1 MKIKLAKLITTIV
14 AVVIF
19 SLAGLVPPAS
29 AQAILPQPDPEFNG
43 DIDVSYKNSTPDT
56 SILQSPEAPEGAPN
70 IVLVLLDDVGFSS
83 AATFG
88 GPVKTDTLDKLASE
102 GLSYTRFHT
111 TSLCSPTRAA
121 MLTGRNHQSAANA
134 AIEEIAVGY
143 PGYTGRI
150 PKSTATIAQILQDNG
165 YSTAWFGKNHNAP
178 DNETSMVGPFDR
190 WPNALGF
197 DYFYGFISGETDQWY
212 PALYENLNPIN
223 PPATTSDGKTY
234 NLGHDLADK
243 AITWM
248 RNQHSIAP
256 DRPFFL
262 YFAPGA
268 THAPHQPPEEYR
280 NHYDGV
286 FDNGWDDWRN
296 KIYKF
301 QQELGVIPIDDE
313 GNPIGELTDRPDQIP
328 AWDSYDPDYQEILA
342 TQMEIYAAFLEY
354 TDDEVGRV
362 IDAIPEEDLDNTM
375 IIYIVGDNGA
385 APAGSEDGVCNE
397 LKSLN
402 GLPTSKDENIACK
415 DNWGMPGTSPEYAVG
430 WAWATDAPFR
440 WTKKVGSYF
449 GGTRNPMVIKWP
461 AKISNDSTERRFRNQ
476 FHHVID
482 IAPTI
487 LEVAGIEEPFMVN
500 SIQQKPIE
508 GVSLA
513 YTFDDDKSKAYE
525 LCTDPTDQIEGE
537 PDDLC
542 QYKYVHNTQY
552 FEMYGNRGIYKPDGE
567 NEWMASTLH
576 RYPFTPTSGQMTQD
590 FDEDTW
596 ELFDLATDFTQA
608 TDLSADNPDKLENL
622 KELFMI
628 EGSKYNV
635 FPLDDRFSERGDVSL
650 RPSFTSGRDHFEF
663 YEGAVRLPEG
673 VAPDVKNTSHDI
685 IADVN
690 IPDGGADGV
699 LLGMGGEV
707 GGYTFYVKDN
717 KLNYTHNYFG
727 QYCDITSTQDVPTGD
742 NVELKFTF
750 NYDEENGE
758 NVGGGGTG
766 TLFINGTQLGQAHM
780 DKTVPAR
787 YSLETQD
794 VGMDLLS
801 PTSYHY
807 DSPFEFTGTLNKLT
821 MDILSTRDPQDDSIP
836 ECQWTYLDGTPVE
849 QQAQEVENQE
859 VVDEKAEIVNELKH
873 YLEDKE
879 DGNFGFLK
887 ELIQYLN
894 QRY

>member
-1 MKIKLAKLITTIV
+1 MKNKFAKLITTIV

-56 SILQSPEAPEGAPN
+56 SILKSPEAPEGAPN

-83 AATFG
+83 AETFG
-88 GPVKTDTLDKLASE
+88 GPVKTPTLEKLASE

-121 MLTGRNHQSAANA
+121 LLTGRNHQSAANA

-150 PKSTATIAQILQDNG
+150 PKSTATIAQILQNNG
-165 YSTAWFGKNHNAP
+165 YSTAWFGKNHNVP

-190 WPNALGF
+190 WPNGLGF

-248 RNQHSIAP
+248 RNQYSIAP

-280 NHYDGV
+280 DNYDGV
-286 FDNGWDDWRN
+286 FDQGWEQERN
-296 KIYKF
+296 NIF
-301 QQELGVIPIDDE
+301 DRQQNDNILPD
-313 GNPIGELTDRPDQIP
+313 NAELTPRPDQIP
-328 AWDSYDPDYQEILA
+328 AWDSYDDDSNPDTLSEAQELFA

-354 TDDEVGRV
+354 TDKEVGRV
-362 IDAIPEEDLDNTM
+362 LAAIPEDVRDNTM
-375 IIYIVGDNGA
+375 IMYIVGDNGA
-385 APAGSEDGVCNE
+385 APAGGEIGVCNE

-402 GLPTSKDENIACK
+402 GLPTTMDENLACK
-415 DNWGMPGTSPEYAVG
+415 DNWGMPGTSPEYAAG
-430 WAWATDAPFR
+430 WSWATDAPFR

-461 AKISNDSTERRFRNQ
+461 AKISTDSSERRFRNQ

-525 LCTDPTDQIEGE
+525 LCKDPTDQIEGE

-552 FEMYGNRGIYKPDGE
+552 FEMYGNRALYKPDGE

-608 TDLSADNPDKLENL
+608 TDLSAENPDKLENL

-673 VAPDVKNTSHDI
+673 VAPDVKNKSHQI
-685 IADVN
+685 IADVT
-690 IPDGGADGV
+690 IVDGAPEGA

-717 KLNYTHNYFG
+717 KLHYTHNYFG
-727 QYCDITSTQDVPTGD
+727 QYCDITSTEELPTGD

-750 NYDEENGE
+750 NYDEENGT

-766 TLFINGTQLGQAHM
+766 TLFIDGTQVGQAHM

-807 DSPFEFTGTLNKLT
+807 ESPFEFTGTLNKLT
-821 MDILSTRDPQDDSIP
+821 MDILSTRDPKDDSIS
-836 ECQWTYLDGTPVE
+836 ECQWKYGDGKFVNP
-849 QQAQEVENQE
+849 
-859 VVDEKAEIVNELKH
+859 KAEIVNELNH

-879 DGNFGFLK
+879 DASLGILEQFI
-887 ELIQYLN
+887 EYLN